1 MKKTTEARAAR
12 AGQGAALVSRAGHD
26 PDMADEYELDRS
38 TATRNPF
45 YAGLPAGSRR
55 VLVPPDIAAVFA
67 DSALVNQALRLLVEV
82 ARAHHT
88 HPAEPGA
95 VYGGWLATIEPD
107 VASACGSAI
116 DDALRGLIRVA
127 RDTIPAAAAERTS

>member
-1 MKKTTEARAAR
+1 MKKTTEAGAVRTR
-12 AGQGAALVSRAGHD
+12 RGAAVASHAGHD
-26 PDMADEYELDRS
+26 PDMADEYELDRN

-55 VLVPPDIAAVFA
+55 VLIPPDIAAVFA
-67 DSALVNQALRLLVEV
+67 DSELVNQALRLLGEV
-82 ARAHHT
+82 ARAR
-88 HPAEPGA
+88 HPHPVEAGA

-107 VASACGSAI
+107 VAATYGSSI

-127 RDTIPAAAAERTS
+127 RDTLPAAAQERTP